1 MTVDL
6 NVGKTDRILRIVLG
20 LVLVG
25 LAVTTADLTGG
36 DKAFVWTAGLV
47 LLSTGATGFCPLYA
61 LAGIRTRG
69 RVERKRRT
77 ATRR

>member
-1 MTVDL
+1 MTADL

-20 LVLVG
+20 SVLVG
-25 LAVTTADLTGG
+25 LAITTADLAGG
-36 DKAFVWTAGLV
+36 DKAVAWTAGLV
-47 LLSTGATGFCPLYA
+47 LIATGATGFCPLYA

-77 ATRR
+77 ATRT